1 MSEIA
6 VAEKAVPQE
15 TAKPEEKKALKYAY
29 YPGCSLT
36 TSAKDYNMSVIEVAK
51 ALGLELEEIED
62 WSCCGATAAYSVN
75 YLLSLA
81 LPARNLALA
90 EAKGLD
96 IVTPCPECYYRLWAA
111 RDSMGEDPKVLEKV
125 NKAMDGTGLKC
136 AGSADVKHIL
146 DVLVNGVG
154 MEAIA
159 KRVVRPLKGLKV
171 VPYYGCVIVKPPR
184 KSRFDSPENPTTM
197 DRLISALG
205 AECAQWD
212 SKTRCCGGPIMLT
225 NEKAMLNLSRDLL
238 AKAKAAGAQAVVLPC
253 QLCQLALDGKQK
265 AIEETFKEEM
275 GMPVL
280 YFTQLM
286 GLAFGIEPK
295 RLGLDKNLV
304 SVNKLLK
311 SIGISS

>member
-1 MSEIA
+1 MSEVV

-15 TAKPEEKKALKYAY
+15 SPKPEEKKALRFAY

-36 TSAKDYNMSVIEVAK
+36 TSAKDYNMSVIEVK
-51 ALGLELEEIED
+51 ALGLELELED

-81 LPARNLALA
+81 LPTGNLALA

-111 RDSMGEDPKVLEKV
+111 HDSMGEDSKILEKV

-136 AGSADVKHIL
+136 AGSVDVKHIL

-159 KRVVRPLKGLKV
+159 KKVVRPLKGLKV
-171 VPYYGCVIVKPPR
+171 VPYYGCIIVKPPR
-184 KSRFDSPENPTTM
+184 KSRFDSPENPMTM

-205 AECAQWD
+205 AESIQWD

-225 NEKAMLNLSRDLL
+225 NEKAMLNLSHDLL

-253 QLCQLALDGKQK
+253 QLCQLALDGKQT

-280 YFTQLM
+280 LHPAHGP
-286 GLAFGIEPK
+286 GLRHRAK
-295 RLGLDKNLV
+295 RLGLDRTW
-304 SVNKLLK
+304 SP
-311 SIGISS
+311 